1 MAFSMLPCWRRW
13 NSPRRNRY
21 LAFSTTDMRYLS
33 LIIFLTLAL
42 TACTSEEI
50 KETKEIE
57 IEKIIDADAEPGLV
71 HSVYFWLN
79 DDVDEAGHQAFRD
92 AVMELEAI
100 STVQRMFVGPAA
112 DTNEPGITDNTFDL
126 ALIVWYK
133 NRADYDAY
141 QTDPLHTAFVES
153 QKAKFKQVKV
163 MDNNL
168 Y

>member
-1 MAFSMLPCWRRW
+1 MRHLLLPLFC
-13 NSPRRNRY
+13 
-21 LAFSTTDMRYLS
+21 
-33 LIIFLTLAL
+33 LAL
-42 TACTSEEI
+42 LFTNCIEP
-50 KETKEIE
+50 ETKEVE
-57 IEKIIDADAEPGLV
+57 IEKIVEPEPEALPGLM

-79 DDVDEAGHQAFRD
+79 DDVDEAGRREFREAAQA
-92 AVMELEAI
+92 LEAV
-100 STVQRMFVGPAA
+100 STVQKLFVGPAA
-112 DTNEPGITDNTFDL
+112 DTEEPGITDNTFDL

-141 QTDPLHTAFVES
+141 QVDPLHKAFVES